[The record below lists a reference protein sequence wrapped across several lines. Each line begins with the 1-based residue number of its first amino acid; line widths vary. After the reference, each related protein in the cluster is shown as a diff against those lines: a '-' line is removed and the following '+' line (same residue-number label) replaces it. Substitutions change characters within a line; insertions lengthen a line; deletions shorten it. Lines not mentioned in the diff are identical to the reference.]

1 LRQTLAGYG
10 CQINDLLLA
19 ALAVVLRDWTGRART
34 VIHLEGH
41 GRESGDA
48 AIDLSR
54 SVGWFTSLFPVVL
67 DLTDRAGP
75 IATVDAVRGQL
86 AAIPRRGLGYGVG
99 RWLASPPRWDVP
111 AAEVCFNYLGQF
123 DGLVGEG
130 SAFGAAPEPV
140 GAHCSPR
147 GGRTHLIDVNALIVD
162 GTLRCEWHHGTK
174 IHRADTLR
182 RLAEELLT
190 QLRALMAATPAPGTG
205 NRYDLAGASTADVDQ
220 AIEEI
225 EFQSRFA

>member
-1 LRQTLAGYG
+1 LFRHQGELIHPELYQVSKLGTKH
-10 CQINDLLLA
+10 
-19 ALAVVLRDWTGRART
+19 VVG
-34 VIHLEGH
+34 E
-41 GRESGDA
+41 
-48 AIDLSR
+48 
-54 SVGWFTSLFPVVL
+54 FL
-67 DLTDRAGP
+67 DE
-75 IATVDAVRGQL
+75 I
-86 AAIPRRGLGYGVG
+86 
-99 RWLASPPRWDVP
+99 
-111 AAEVCFNYLGQF
+111 EVCFNYLGQF